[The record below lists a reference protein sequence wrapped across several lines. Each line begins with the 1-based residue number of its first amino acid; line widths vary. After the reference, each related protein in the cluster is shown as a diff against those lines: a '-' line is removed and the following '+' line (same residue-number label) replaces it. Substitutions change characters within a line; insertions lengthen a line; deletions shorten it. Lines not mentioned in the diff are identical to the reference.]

1 MGELGLPV
9 PRNVWV
15 MWVKIGFLSE
25 FAMITNP
32 WTYNL
37 TRTMMFS
44 IKCVI
49 MITLAVSGV
58 TKSPPGGV
66 ARLLISHPNRIFD
79 LVHDLLACV

>member
-1 MGELGLPV
+1 MGKLGLRV
-9 PRNVWV
+9 PSSVCV
-15 MWVKIGFLSE
+15 MWVKIGLLSE

-37 TRTMMFS
+37 TRTMMFP

-66 ARLLISHPNRIFD
+66 ARLLISHTQTVF
-79 LVHDLLACV
+79 